1 MDRVLSS
8 TLIGVLYTIGRSV
21 KPDTNYFGG

>member
-8 TLIGVLYTIGRSV
+8 TLIGALYTIGRSV
-21 KPDTNYFGG
+21 KPDTSYFEG